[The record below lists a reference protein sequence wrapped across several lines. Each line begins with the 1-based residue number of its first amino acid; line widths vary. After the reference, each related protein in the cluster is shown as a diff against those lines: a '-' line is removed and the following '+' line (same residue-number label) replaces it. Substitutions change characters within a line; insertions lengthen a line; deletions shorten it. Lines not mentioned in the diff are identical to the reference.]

1 MKKLILIAVCVLL
14 SASVVKAIEMTP
26 DFYMRIRY
34 VAQDFENN
42 YKDLNYNTFRIKTSI
57 GLKTDFNETFG
68 AYARLMNENRPYI
81 YNMPGKSSDY
91 NINEFIFESLYFD
104 AKNLLNDTLDI
115 RFGRQ
120 NLFYGDGFMVW
131 EGTPGDGSRS
141 IYFNAVKFTVKTDPV
156 TIDIIGH
163 AGTKYEQY
171 LPVFNQTN
179 PATKLNNSAEQS
191 AMIFVKSN
199 LSDKVYIEPFY
210 VFKNENI
217 NYYEN
222 MHTFGSY
229 VRYKNFPWT
238 LRGQFAGQIR
248 DNLSEKGAASGGYGL
263 IEHEKVFF
271 NDVVSFGAIYLSG
284 DDENTN
290 ADEGWDNLYGRGMFI
305 WSDLLC
311 FLYLPESG
319 DVGYW
324 TNLQMYQAQYKINFS
339 EKFCGSVLY
348 AFLYANENVSGS
360 IYGTGK
366 NRGTLALAELGYKF
380 NKNVKFLIYGEYFK
394 AGNFYNGDKLK
405 DGTFLKTELTLIF

>member
-1 MKKLILIAVCVLL
+1 MKKLILSAVCVLL
-14 SASVVKAIEMTP
+14 SASFVKAVEMTP

-104 AKNLLNDTLDI
+104 AKNLFNDTLDI
-115 RFGRQ
+115 RVGRQ

-141 IYFNAVKFTVKTDPV
+141 IYFNAVKFTVKTEPV

-199 LSDKVYIEPFY
+199 ISDKVYIEPFY
-210 VFKNENI
+210 VFKSENI
-217 NYYEN
+217 TYYEN
-222 MHTFGSY
+222 IHTLGSY
-229 VRYKNFPWT
+229 VRYKNSPWT
-238 LRGQFAGQIR
+238 LKGQFAGQIR
-248 DNLSEKGAASGGYGL
+248 DNLSEKGTAFGGYGIL
-263 IEHEKVFF
+263 EHENVFF
-271 NDVVSFGAIYLSG
+271 NDIVSVGAIYLSG
-284 DDENTN
+284 DDENTSV
-290 ADEGWDNLYGRGMFI
+290 DEGWNNLYGRGMFI

-339 EKFCGSVLY
+339 AKFYGSLLY
-348 AFLYANENVSGS
+348 AFLYANENVTGS

-394 AGNFYNGDKLK
+394 AGDFYNGDKLK
-405 DGTFLKTELTLIF
+405 DGTFLKTELTLNF